1 MYENTTTFIS
11 GITAVFGI
19 FGIFLFI
26 KLFSSLKSV
35 NLDTLKARVFLS
47 EDFVMK
53 NVVIIFIVGLLIA
66 IHNFIEY
73 LGLGHPE
80 FYYGTIA
87 TIFPARLFAVTELFV
102 AILLVEWLMYRW
114 IKIIKI

>member
-1 MYENTTTFIS
+1 MYENATTFIS
-11 GITAVFGI
+11 GITVVFGI

-35 NLDTLKARVFLS
+35 NIEILRARVFLS
-47 EDFVMK
+47 DNFVMK
-53 NVVIIFIVGLLIA
+53 NVVIIFIVGLLIS

-73 LGLGHPE
+73 LGLGQPG
-80 FYYGTIA
+80 FYYGTLSA
-87 TIFPARLFAVTELFV
+87 TFPMRLFAVTELFV

-114 IKIIKI
+114 IRIIKK

>member
-1 MYENTTTFIS
+1 MYENTTSFIS

-19 FGIFLFI
+19 FGVFFFI
-26 KLFSSLKSV
+26 KLFVSLKNM
-35 NLDTLKARVFLS
+35 NLDILKARVFLS
-47 EDFVMK
+47 NDFVIN

-73 LGLGHPE
+73 LGLGQPE
-80 FYYGTIA
+80 FYYGTLA
-87 TIFPARLFAVTELFV
+87 PIFPTRLFAVTELFV
-102 AILLVEWLMYRW
+102 AILMVEWLMYRW

>member
-1 MYENTTTFIS
+1 MYENATTFVS

-19 FGIFLFI
+19 LGIFLFI
-26 KLFSSLKSV
+26 RLFLSVKSLNSE
-35 NLDTLKARVFLS
+35 TLKARVFLS
-47 EDFVMK
+47 ENFVMN

-80 FYYGTIA
+80 FYFGTIA
-87 TIFPARLFAVTELFV
+87 SVFPARLFAVTDLFA
-102 AILLVEWLMYRW
+102 AILLVEWLMYQW
-114 IKIIKI
+114 IKIIRK

>member
-1 MYENTTTFIS
+1 MYDNATTFVS

-19 FGIFLFI
+19 FGIILFI
-26 KLFSSLKSV
+26 KLFISLKSV
-35 NLDTLKARVFLS
+35 NLETLKARVFLS
-47 EDFVMK
+47 DDFVIK

-66 IHNFIEY
+66 IHSFIEY

-87 TIFPARLFAVTELFV
+87 PIFPARLFAVSELFV
-102 AILLVEWLMYRW
+102 AILLVEWLMYQW
-114 IKIIKI
+114 IRIIEK